1 MKSRAV
7 RFLTLGTTLAATL
20 GFVLFVV
27 TYEGLVRDAAQR
39 RMIQHAEVIADA
51 LWNYNSTSVSAY
63 LQLAARMDGY
73 ARLTVTDDRGRPF
86 QEVRTE
92 LSTGGGRLLPA
103 VGLIPRVPL
112 AATVRYNGQPVGRI
126 EAVWYVRTLAV
137 HLYVLFALVLATAVV
152 HLGARMARA
161 NTVLERRVAERTAE
175 LTRANTSLMAQVAER
190 QRAEAALKVREQQYR
205 ELVESANSV
214 ILRMDTE
221 GRIRFLNDYGRKL
234 FGYEG
239 SEVMGRS
246 VVGTIVPA
254 VDDDGNEMA
263 PMIRAI
269 CRNPEQY
276 AVNENSNIRKD
287 GGRLWIT
294 WTNRAIRDES
304 GGVREILC
312 VGNDSTRRKAAE
324 VALREEE
331 ARFRALVEA
340 APLGIALIN
349 GQGRLNYVNPRFGE
363 IFGHPA
369 GEVPESAAGLNGL
382 YPDPDYR
389 ERMRAGGREN
399 GDPATV
405 ARVRTYSIRA
415 ADGVEKVV
423 GLRGVPLDGGS
434 HLMIYEDVTEKKRLE
449 TALAQARKMEA
460 IGTLAGG
467 IAHDFNNLLMGIQG
481 HVSMMR
487 VGIDSDDPMK
497 DRLDA
502 IEQTV
507 ESGSRLTRQLL
518 SVARGRKGGSR
529 TARTQTADV
538 NEIVSV
544 SIEMF
549 GRTRKAVAIHPDL
562 DPAAGTADVDP
573 GQIHQ
578 VLLNLYLNAWQALS
592 GTGDIFVS
600 TGIETLDQD
609 FARANE
615 VAPGRYVKI
624 AVRDNGE
631 GMDEGTLARIFEPFF
646 TTRKRGEGT
655 GLGLSSAYGIIR
667 GHDGLIRA
675 RSRPGAGAT
684 FEIFLPAS
692 DQPAASPAPVR
703 PEMVRGGES
712 VLLVDDE
719 EMIRVIGRQLLEGL
733 GYRVEVADC
742 GEAAVDLYR
751 RAEGAIDLVILDLVM
766 PRMDGEM
773 TYRALREIDGRV
785 RVILASGYHLDA
797 RVRRIL
803 DDGCAAF
810 IQKPFSIET
819 LSVKIREVFDAG
831 TESSE

>member
-1 MKSRAV
+1 MKNRAV
-7 RFLTLGTTLAATL
+7 RFLTIGTTLTATL

-27 TYEGLVRDAAQR
+27 TYEGYVREAAQR

-73 ARLTVTDDRGRPF
+73 ARLTVTDDRGRLF

-92 LSTGGGRLLPA
+92 LPTGGGRLLPA

-175 LTRANTSLMAQVAER
+175 LTRTNTSLTAQVAER
-190 QRAEAALKVREQQYR
+190 QRAEAALKVRERQYR

-234 FGYEG
+234 FGYDG

-269 CRNPEQY
+269 CRNPERY
-276 AVNENSNIRKD
+276 AVNENANIRKD

-304 GGVREILC
+304 GSVREILC

-324 VALREEE
+324 IALREEE
-331 ARFRALVEA
+331 ARFRALVDA

-369 GEVPESAAGLNGL
+369 GEVPEWTADLNGI

-389 ERMRAGGREN
+389 ERMRAGGGEN
-399 GDPATV
+399 GDPVTV

-434 HLMIYEDVTEKKRLE
+434 HLMIYEDVTMKKRLE

-487 VGIDSDDPMK
+487 VGIDPDDPMK

-518 SVARGRKGGSR
+518 GVARGRKADVR
-529 TARTQTADV
+529 TADI

-562 DPAAGTADVDP
+562 DPAAGAAEVDP

-578 VLLNLYLNAWQALS
+578 VLLNLYLNAWQAL
-592 GTGDIFVS
+592 GETGDIFVS
-600 TGIETLDQD
+600 TGTETLDWD

-624 AVRDNGE
+624 AVRDTGE

-703 PEMVRGGES
+703 REMVRGRES

-719 EMIRVIGRQLLEGL
+719 EMIRGIGRQLLEGL

-773 TYRALREIDGRV
+773 TYRALREIDGDV

-803 DDGCAAF
+803 DDGCAGF

-819 LSVKIREVFDAG
+819 LSVKIREVFDAETG
-831 TESSE
+831 KHRGRSG